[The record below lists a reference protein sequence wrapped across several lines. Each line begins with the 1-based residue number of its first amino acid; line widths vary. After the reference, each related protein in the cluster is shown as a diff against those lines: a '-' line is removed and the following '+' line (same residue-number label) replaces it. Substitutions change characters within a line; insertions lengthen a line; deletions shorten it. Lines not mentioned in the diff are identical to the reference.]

1 MVAAATPAA
10 LLTAMREGWGS
21 GSASSRARNGREG
34 GRRGSAGRLLMLVFA
49 ASKRRPKD
57 GGRAP
62 LEIWAL
68 AVVFTALGAAVR
80 LPETLAPRTAC
91 LAPSA
96 REVVTEAM
104 VTWGRECDSGRGAT
118 RRLLPN
124 ASLSLAIFSHLQ
136 EICASSAIARRPSL
150 ATRFHRTRRFLK
162 PTSHRDE

>member
-1 MVAAATPAA
+1 
-10 LLTAMREGWGS
+10 
-21 GSASSRARNGREG
+21 
-34 GRRGSAGRLLMLVFA
+34 MLVFA

-118 RRLLPN
+118 RRR
-124 ASLSLAIFSHLQ
+124 AFSQTPACHWRF
-136 EICASSAIARRPSL
+136 SAIYRKSARRARLL
-150 ATRFHRTRRFLK
+150 ADRRSRRVF
-162 PTSHRDE
+162 TGRVDF